1 MGRSITATNYGR
13 FGKVTETLPTGFHYD
28 SSNLEDS
35 DVTELPGN
43 MVEFT
48 LLGRNVSFTYT
59 ATASITITP
68 RDYEFSGTLRDSDRG
83 DHQVISEGAD
93 SVTVQAATPT
103 STTPASTGGCGGG
116 GVAIIQPQ
124 RPAVAPAA
132 AASPTSTPRPTA
144 VATAIPPTAV
154 PTAMAMPEP
163 TVAVMEEDKPTPV
176 ATAPAPLPTRR
187 PAANEQV
194 ESPLAVVVH
203 PGLALGV
210 GGGYKSGDVVEHG
223 HGDEELGQERN
234 H

>member
-1 MGRSITATNYGR
+1 MTPA
-13 FGKVTETLPTGFHYD
+13 V
-28 SSNLEDS
+28 SSNMSIHHDYMET
-35 DVTELPGN
+35 V
-43 MVEFT
+43 
-48 LLGRNVSFTYT
+48 LGRNVSFAYT

-144 VATAIPPTAV
+144 VATAILPTAV
-154 PTAMAMPEP
+154 PTAIAMPEP